1 MDERLRKL
9 EEAVSALE
17 ATVTRQDR
25 RIAALE
31 GGIAEPPIGA
41 DGATAG
47 VEDVGPAE
55 DVLSD
60 QWPVSAVKG
69 TPALIGRSLLILAGA
84 FLLRALTEA
93 GTLATGTGVVLG
105 LAYAASWIGAAAMA
119 ARKGARGSAGF
130 FAVCAAVIADPLI
143 FEATTE
149 FSVLSPTGSA
159 VTLAFMTAVG
169 LVVASRWRL
178 QESAWVFV
186 VGAMVTGATL
196 AVVRPPGEA
205 ATAVLV
211 ALGLAAMWLAGRHEW
226 EFLRWLTAVGADV
239 GVLRLTAMATAP
251 GGPHGIDPP
260 NEPLVIVLQ
269 VALLL
274 GYVGSSS
281 ARALRGRRPMRLFDF
296 LQTAA
301 AWAIGWGGAVQL
313 ARANDSGIRGLATF
327 ALVVG
332 FAAYAGAF
340 GVVEKRQGRNRSFFY
355 LSSLGLALVLLGLP
369 GAVSPASAVV
379 WAVLGLIA
387 AALGSR
393 WDRVT
398 LRAHAAVLLSAAW
411 IVSGVAAETAA
422 DLGNGSGVESV
433 PNADA
438 MVVAL
443 LTVVTTAVV
452 LMARRLKSS
461 GWAQRLPLTA
471 LLVMSGMLLAA
482 AIVSVAALVGP
493 GSELW
498 MGTVALSALTIA
510 AAVVASRWGVREAG
524 WVVYPLLALTGLRV
538 VLTDLASGRT
548 AVFGIALAAYG
559 AALILSPRL
568 LRTHRRHQIQE

>member
-1 MDERLRKL
+1 MDERLKKL
-9 EEAVSALE
+9 EEAVGALE
-17 ATVTRQDR
+17 AAVTRQDR

-31 GGIAEPPIGA
+31 GGTAESPAGA
-41 DGATAG
+41 DDATEA
-47 VEDVGPAE
+47 VEPAVSSA
-55 DVLSD
+55 DVLAD
-60 QWPVSAVKG
+60 QWPISAVKG
-69 TPALIGRSLLILAGA
+69 TPALVGRSLLILAGA

-105 LAYAASWIGAAAMA
+105 LAYAASWIVAAAMA

-130 FAVCAAVIADPLI
+130 FAVCAAVIADPLV

-149 FSVLSPTGSA
+149 FGVLSPTGGA
-159 VTLAFMTAVG
+159 VTLAVMTAAG

-211 ALGLAAMWLAGRHEW
+211 ALGLAAVWLAGRHEW

-239 GVLRLTAMATAP
+239 AVLRLTAMATAP
-251 GGPHGIDPP
+251 GGPHGIDAP
-260 NEPLVIVLQ
+260 NVPLVAVLQ
-269 VALLL
+269 GALLL

-281 ARALRGRRPMRLFDF
+281 ARALRGRRPVRLFDY

-313 ARANDSGIRGLATF
+313 ARANDSGIRGLAVF
-327 ALVVG
+327 ALLVG

-340 GVVEKRQGRNRSFFY
+340 GVVERRQGRNRSFLY
-355 LSSLGLALVLLGLP
+355 LSSIGLALVLLGLP
-369 GAVSPASAVV
+369 GTVGPACAVV
-379 WAVLGLIA
+379 WAVLALIA
-387 AALGSR
+387 AAIGSH

-411 IVSGVAAETAA
+411 IASGVAAEAAA
-422 DLGNGSGVESV
+422 DLGGGSGIETV
-433 PNADA
+433 PNVDA
-438 MVVAL
+438 MVVAF

-452 LMARRLKSS
+452 LLARRLTSS
-461 GWAQRLPLTA
+461 GWVQRLPLTA
-471 LLVMSGMLLAA
+471 LLVMSGMVLAA
-482 AIVSVAALVGP
+482 TMVSVAALVAP
-493 GSELW
+493 GSALW

-510 AAVVASRWGVREAG
+510 AALLASRWGVREAG

-548 AVFGIALAAYG
+548 VVFVIALAAYG
-559 AALILSPRL
+559 AAMILSPRL
-568 LRTHRRHQIQE
+568 LRTHHRHQTQE